1 MEERRILL
9 ILKTPPLYGGGEIRA
24 AWLRDFV
31 KDKEEFLVQE
41 IRPFRRTRANQGSF
55 AFWKLWEFLSTW
67 LRLLILL
74 IRYRPKVVYKSTAH
88 AFIPFFRDSFLFWS
102 ARLFGAKFAGE
113 LAGEKFQFLYGN
125 RISRWYGKLV
135 LTRFAG
141 IRVLG
146 KEIASELSRL
156 GVKNTII
163 MDNGVEAPNGIS
175 YVAEPPDGVLRIL
188 FVGLHSKDK
197 GFDVLLRACR
207 RLRCK
212 ATRFEL
218 HTLGQWHSEE
228 FRQEMLH
235 VIETADL
242 ADVFNFHGLRQG
254 EDKWSIYS
262 QCQVLV
268 LPSLTEGQPLV
279 ILEAFGCGIPVV
291 ATRVGG
297 IPDIVEDG
305 VNGLL
310 VKPGVAEE
318 LAKAMEDL
326 AQDCELRQ
334 RMSTANRVLYS
345 SRFTVERYVKNHAAW
360 LENCANERG
369 AQPPAK

>member
-1 MEERRILL
+1 ML
-9 ILKTPPLYGGGEIRA
+9 ILKTPPPYGGGEVRS

-41 IRPFRRTRANQGSF
+41 IHPFRQTRANQGSF

-67 LRLLILL
+67 LRFLILL

-88 AFIPFFRDSFLFWS
+88 GFVPFFRDSILFWT
-102 ARLFGAKFAGE
+102 AKLFGAKFAGE
-113 LAGEKFQFLYGN
+113 LAGEKFRFLYGN
-125 RISRWYGKLV
+125 KISRWYGKLV
-135 LTRFAG
+135 LRRFAG

-146 KEIASELSRL
+146 KGIANELSRL

-163 MDNGVEAPNGIS
+163 MDNGVEVPNAIPS
-175 YVAEPPDGVLRIL
+175 VAEPSDGVTRIL

-207 RLRCK
+207 RLRCNK
-212 ATRFEL
+212 IRFEL

-228 FRQEMLH
+228 FRKEMLRS
-235 VIETADL
+235 IETADL
-242 ADVFNFHGLRQG
+242 AEVFNFHGLRHNEQ
-254 EDKWSIYS
+254 KWSIYS

-279 ILEAFGCGIPVV
+279 ILEAFACGIPVV
-291 ATRVGG
+291 ATRAGG

-310 VKPGVAEE
+310 VNPGAAEE
-318 LAKAMEDL
+318 LAKALEDL

-334 RMSTANRVLYS
+334 RISAANRLLYA
-345 SRFTVERYVKNHAAW
+345 SRFTVQHYVKNHAAW
-360 LENCANERG
+360 LENCV
-369 AQPPAK
+369 